1 MSKRYIFHMLLA
13 LWIILVFLY
22 TYLIIVSRY
31 GWSTVAELVMFTLLG
46 IQLLIIDVILSRLM
60 KELFGKQVL
69 EKSF

>member
-1 MSKRYIFHMLLA
+1 MLLA

>member
-1 MSKRYIFHMLLA
+1 MLLA

-31 GWSTVAELVMFTLLG
+31 GWSTVAELVMFSLLG